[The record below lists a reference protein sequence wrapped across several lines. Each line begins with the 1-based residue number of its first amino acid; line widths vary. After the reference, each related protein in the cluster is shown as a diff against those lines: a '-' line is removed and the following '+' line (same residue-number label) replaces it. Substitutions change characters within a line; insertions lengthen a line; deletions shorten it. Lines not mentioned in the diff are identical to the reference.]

1 MPNFEIKTKGMDN
14 FIEPTT
20 KMAESALNTA
30 ESISNYGAM
39 VVITAFAIIL
49 CTVMIIY
56 FFVSH
61 RRMTRNMEEQNRLN
75 NKALSVTL
83 KELKDYLAPVSENA
97 RLSTLTAI
105 YAIAENNFKLSIENV
120 IKIIEQIQTEN
131 NISNEKATRAK
142 LFRFI
147 NNIHNERILYFKNF
161 SYKGHTVDYYM
172 DRKWIDQMI
181 EITFPEIYDKS
192 KARTRTNIKQAY
204 DSIFIEFKQNLLTK

>member
-1 MPNFEIKTKGMDN
+1 MPNFESKKKGMDN

-61 RRMTRNMEEQNRLN
+61 RRMTRNMEEQNKRN
-75 NKALSVTL
+75 NEALSVTL

-97 RLSTLTAI
+97 RLSTLTAL

-131 NISNEKATRAK
+131 NISNEKPLAPSYSGSSTIYIMREFCTSRISHIKDTR
-142 LFRFI
+142 LTTTWT
-147 NNIHNERILYFKNF
+147 E
-161 SYKGHTVDYYM
+161 SG
-172 DRKWIDQMI
+172 
-181 EITFPEIYDKS
+181 
-192 KARTRTNIKQAY
+192 
-204 DSIFIEFKQNLLTK
+204 LTK